1 MKSLLKLM
9 LNIKKTVI
17 EHIEIIGGPDIW
29 NTELILHVH
38 PTKGQQLRCPHC
50 HKKAPYY
57 DEGQGS
63 RRWRTL
69 DLGVI
74 RVYLKAKAPRVCCTE
89 HKVVVASVPWARHNS
104 WFTKAF
110 EEQVTWMVLHA
121 TRSVVA
127 EYFRIEW
134 KTVGSIIARVQ
145 KDKQASAPDPFDGLI
160 NIGIDE
166 TSHKKGHK
174 YLTVVV
180 NHDTGCVIW
189 AAKNHGKGVLTKFFK
204 MLTEQQRASIEVVTG
219 DGAGWITEC
228 VEEFCPNAT
237 RLLDN
242 FHIVSWATDA
252 LDSVRRR
259 AWNEAK
265 AMRPAQKYPV
275 GRPKKGEVRPIDPA
289 TEIKGLRF
297 ALLKNP
303 EDLSQAQ
310 TAKIDMLALQNSQM
324 YRAYLLKERLRL
336 LLKMDVE
343 DASVELKSWLSCACR
358 CRIPEFV
365 ELSKKIRRH
374 AQRIIDTIR
383 LGFSNARVEAIN
395 NKIKVTTKMGYGFR
409 NIDNLI
415 ALIMLRCSGLPF
427 ELPGHRPQAATA

>member
-17 EHIEIIGGPDIW
+17 ERIEIKGGLDIW
-29 NTELILHVH
+29 STDLVLYVR

-50 HKKAPYY
+50 HRKSPYY
-57 DEGQGS
+57 DEGGGLRS
-63 RRWRTL
+63 WRTL

-74 RVYLKAKAPRVCCTE
+74 RVYLKAKAPRVCCPE
-89 HKVVVASVPWARHNS
+89 HGVVVASVPWARHGS
-104 WFTKAF
+104 WFSKAF
-110 EEQVTWMVLHA
+110 EEQVAWMVLHT

-134 KTVGSIIARVQ
+134 KTVGAIIARVQ
-145 KDKQASAPDPFDGLI
+145 ADKQAIAPNPFDGLI

-166 TSHKKGHK
+166 TSYKKGHK
-174 YLTVVV
+174 YLTVIV
-180 NHDTGCVIW
+180 NHDTGSVIW
-189 AAKNHGKGVLTKFFK
+189 TSKNYGKAVLARFFEG
-204 MLTEQQRASIEVVTG
+204 LTEEQRASIKVVTG

-228 VEEFCPNAT
+228 VEQYCPAAT

-252 LDSVRRR
+252 LDALRRR
-259 AWNEAK
+259 IYNEAK
-265 AMRPAQKYPV
+265 NAKRPV
-275 GRPKKGEVRPIDPA
+275 GRPKKDELSPKERA
-289 TEIKGLRF
+289 AQIKGMRY

-303 EDLSQAQ
+303 EDLSETQ

-324 YRAYLLKERLRL
+324 YRGYLLKERLRL
-336 LLKMDVE
+336 LLKMDV
-343 DASVELKSWLSCACR
+343 DSAAVEISDWLDSACR

-374 AQRIIDTIR
+374 AARIIDTVR

-395 NKIKVTTKMGYGFR
+395 NKIKVTIKMGYGFR

-427 ELPGHRPQAATA
+427 ALPGRRVQTVTA

>member
-1 MKSLLKLM
+1 M

-29 NTELILHVH
+29 NTELILHVR

-50 HKKAPYY
+50 QKKSPYY

-63 RRWRTL
+63 RSWRAP

-74 RVYLKAKAPRVCCTE
+74 KVYLKAKAPRVCCSE
-89 HKVVVASVPWARHNS
+89 HKVVVASVPWARHGS
-104 WFTKAF
+104 WFSKAF
-110 EEQVTWMVLHA
+110 EEQVAWMVLHT

-127 EYFRIEW
+127 DYFRIEW
-134 KTVGSIIARVQ
+134 KTVGAIIARVAA
-145 KDKQASAPDPFDGLI
+145 DKRAKAPNPFDGLV

-166 TSHKKGHK
+166 TSYKKGHK

-180 NHDTGCVIW
+180 NHDTGTVIW
-189 AAKNHGKGVLTKFFK
+189 AAKNHGKAVLTQFFK
-204 MLTEQQRASIEVVTG
+204 TLTEEQRASIEVVTG

-259 AWNEAK
+259 VWNEAK
-265 AMRPAQKYPV
+265 AGKRPV
-275 GRPKKGEVRPIDPA
+275 GRPRSDSSDPKEQA
-289 TEIKGLRF
+289 QAIKGLRF
-297 ALLKNP
+297 VLLKNP
-303 EDLSQAQ
+303 EDLSENQA
-310 TAKIDMLALQNSQM
+310 AKIEMLALKNRQM
-324 YRAYLLKERLRL
+324 YRGYVLKERLRL
-336 LLKMDVE
+336 LLKMDE
-343 DASVELKSWLSCACR
+343 ISAAAELSDWLASACHS
-358 CRIPEFV
+358 RIPEFV
-365 ELSKKIRRH
+365 ELSRKIRRH
-374 AQRIIDTIR
+374 ARRIIDTVR

-395 NKIKVTTKMGYGFR
+395 NKIKVTIKMGYGFR
-409 NIDNLI
+409 NINNLI

-427 ELPGHRPQAATA
+427 ALPGRKLQTAVV